1 MTDIANNAGSAG
13 VVQAARRITKVAGHE
28 FVWGARTYIMG
39 ILNITP
45 DSFSDGGDFISVG
58 RAVARAREMIA
69 QGADIIDIGG
79 ESSRPGHTRITAD
92 EELSRVIPVIRRLST
107 ETDAVLSLD
116 TTRPEVAEEG
126 IRSGIHMINDIWG
139 LQGEGHM
146 AELAA
151 RSGAPVIIMHNQSG
165 HEYSGD
171 MMDSIVGFLAESI
184 RIAHDAGI
192 PDENIVLDP
201 GIGFGKT
208 PEQNMVVMRS
218 LGRVKA
224 LGYPVLLGTSR
235 KSMIGRILDLPP
247 KERVEGTIAT
257 TVMGIMQGVDIVRVH
272 DVMENMRAARV
283 TDAIMR

>member
-107 ETDAVLSLD
+107 
-116 TTRPEVAEEG
+116 
-126 IRSGIHMINDIWG
+126 
-139 LQGEGHM
+139 
-146 AELAA
+146 
-151 RSGAPVIIMHNQSG
+151 
-165 HEYSGD
+165 
-171 MMDSIVGFLAESI
+171 
-184 RIAHDAGI
+184 
-192 PDENIVLDP
+192 
-201 GIGFGKT
+201 
-208 PEQNMVVMRS
+208 
-218 LGRVKA
+218 
-224 LGYPVLLGTSR
+224 
-235 KSMIGRILDLPP
+235 
-247 KERVEGTIAT
+247 
-257 TVMGIMQGVDIVRVH
+257 
-272 DVMENMRAARV
+272 
-283 TDAIMR
+283 